1 MNEATALADVRL
13 SQVELVN
20 LDPETRALIGFLSR
34 YRGKTRMN
42 YELDL
47 RQWWE
52 WTHSHDLT
60 MLNVERLHLELYIQ
74 HMQNRGLAE
83 STVARRY
90 GTVKGYLHFA
100 YVDELIPRDP
110 TVHVS
115 RPKVDHK
122 KQYRT
127 YFTTLDFAA
136 VLREAMKDPR
146 DHAVISLM
154 GFVGLRV
161 DELCRLN
168 VDNLHRQIGQVQV
181 HFIGKGG
188 GMYKISL
195 PLAVVQAIDR
205 YLDGRTEGPL
215 FLNSYNNRIARR
227 NVAAIIDRCGK
238 QAGITYHVTPHG
250 LRRTLART
258 LQERGV
264 ELGAIQQVLRHV
276 DPRVTAACYIGDG
289 GGVADVARTMATAIY
304 TSMVA

>member
-1 MNEATALADVRL
+1 MQDATALEAIPL
-13 SQVELVN
+13 SPAGVAN
-20 LDPETRALIGFLSR
+20 LDLETRALIGFLAR
-34 YRGKTRMN
+34 YRGKTRQN

-47 RQWWE
+47 RQWWT
-52 WTHSHDLT
+52 WTHQHDLT
-60 MLNVERLHLELYIQ
+60 MLNVERFHLELYIQ
-74 HMQNRGLAE
+74 QMQNRGLAE

-90 GTVKGYLHFA
+90 GTVKGYLHYA

-110 TVHVS
+110 TVHVQ

-136 VLREAMKDPR
+136 VLKEAMKDPR

-161 DELCRLN
+161 DELCRLD
-168 VDNLHRQIGQVQV
+168 VVNLHRQIGLVEV

-188 GMYKISL
+188 GYYKIGL

-205 YLDGRTEGPL
+205 YLDGRTEGAL
-215 FLNSYNNRIARR
+215 FINRHGNRIARR
-227 NVAAIIDRCGK
+227 NVAAIIDRCAK
-238 QAGITYHVTPHG
+238 NAGVTYHVTPHG

-276 DPRVTAACYIGDG
+276 DPRVTSTCYIGDG
-289 GGVADVARTMATAIY
+289 GGVADVARTMATQIY